1 MMTLILITYHLI
13 LVTAVY
19 WTAYRT
25 GYNACRDES
34 RRLAE
39 AYTTPLSE
47 ILEELNLDVDKLM
60 KDKHKDDRR

>member
-1 MMTLILITYHLI
+1 MMTLILIAYHLI

-39 AYTTPLSE
+39 AHATPLTE
-47 ILEELNLDVDKLM
+47 ILEKLNLDVDQLLN
-60 KDKHKDDRR
+60 DERKDDRR